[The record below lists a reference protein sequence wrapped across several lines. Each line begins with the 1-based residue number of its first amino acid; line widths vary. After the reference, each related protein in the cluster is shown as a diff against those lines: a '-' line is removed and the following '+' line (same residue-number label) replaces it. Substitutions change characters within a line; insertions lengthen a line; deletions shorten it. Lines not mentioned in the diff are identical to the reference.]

1 MIITFI
7 VVLAWS
13 RAPGINGAALFGY
26 LGTIGVFLILVAYIL
41 TNVGAI
47 RFFVARRL
55 WRWQWIIP
63 LLAIL
68 ILGYTLYSNIY
79 PVPAAPYNIFPYVA
93 LAWLVIGLIIAF
105 ASPALVRRIGLHLEE
120 NEGLRLEE
128 HAGTVP

>member
-1 MIITFI
+1 LLAFI
-7 VVLAWS
+7 FLL
-13 RAPGINGAALFGY
+13 NGAALFGY

-68 ILGYTLYSNIY
+68 ILGYTLYSNLY
-79 PVPAAPYNIFPYVA
+79 PVPAPPYNIFPYVA

-105 ASPALVRRIGLHLEE
+105 ASPALVGRIGLHLEE
-120 NEGLRLEE
+120 NEGLHLEE
-128 HAGTVP
+128 HAGAVP